1 MMKAALH
8 KIYDQVPF
16 KYHIFSTL
24 KRFWSPP
31 KRVYQ
36 HLSFRDDFKV
46 TVDEKRSFKM
56 KHFGYELENE
66 LFWRGLSGWEAVSF
80 DLWIRLCKDAEVIF
94 DVGANTGVFAL
105 IAKTINPNAEV
116 YAFEPVKR
124 VAQKIDYNN
133 SINNYDIKVIQ
144 KAAADYDGVGTIYD
158 PMEEHL
164 YSVTVNKNGNSPD
177 RDVTAVE
184 IETIKLSTFIEK
196 EEIKKIDLM
205 KIDVESFE
213 PEVLEG
219 LGPYLKKFQPPI
231 IIEILGEDIGRR
243 VDEIMK
249 GLDYLYFKV
258 ENNRK
263 LVRTEHIRNEIV
275 REDDDHNYFFCP
287 PAIAKKLNLL

>member
-1 MMKAALH
+1 MMKAVLH

-16 KYHIFSTL
+16 KQHIFSTL
-24 KRFWSPP
+24 KRVWTPP
-31 KRVYQ
+31 KHIYQ
-36 HLSFRDDFKV
+36 HLSFKDDFEV
-46 TVDEKRSFKM
+46 NVDDTHRFRM
-56 KHFGYELENE
+56 QHFGYELENE

-80 DLWIRLCKDAEVIF
+80 DLWIKLCKDAKVIF

-105 IAKTINPNAEV
+105 LAKTVNPDSEV

-124 VAQKIDYNN
+124 VAQKIHYNN
-133 SINNYDIKVIQ
+133 NINNYDIKVVQ

-164 YSVTVNKNGNSPD
+164 YSVTVNKNGNSPSTN
-177 RDVTAVE
+177 VETVE
-184 IETIKLSTFIEK
+184 IETIKLSTFIEN
-196 EEIKKIDLM
+196 EGIEKIDLM

-219 LGPYLKKFQPPI
+219 LGKYLKKFQPPI

-243 VDEIMK
+243 VDEIMQ

-258 ENNRK
+258 EDNCK
-263 LVRTEHIRNEIV
+263 LVRTEQIRNVIV
-275 REDDDHNYFFCP
+275 KEEDDHNYFFCP